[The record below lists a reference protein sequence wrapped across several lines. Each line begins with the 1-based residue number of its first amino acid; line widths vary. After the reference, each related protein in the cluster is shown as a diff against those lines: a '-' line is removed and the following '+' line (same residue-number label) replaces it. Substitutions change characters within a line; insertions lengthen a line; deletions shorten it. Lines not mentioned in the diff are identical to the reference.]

1 MPIEYWEDFVKWQDI
16 LHNKSYPA
24 FYLNRNSLFEVLS
37 NQPHLHVKFENLSLF
52 MLCIFK
58 TKNKFRTKG
67 IGIYVFVRN
76 PIEKKKLERLFDLNT
91 NEIFIFRDVFHE
103 KECFF
108 F

>member
-1 MPIEYWEDFVKWQDI
+1 MRVKTNMPIEYWEDFVKWQDI

-76 PIEKKKLERLFDLNT
+76 PIEKKKSWRDF
-91 NEIFIFRDVFHE
+91 FI
-103 KECFF
+103 
-108 F
+108 